1 MSIYLNNIK
10 LPDGLRFSDEFT
22 WSPLTQATEYSLT
35 GALIVHQGEKQAGR
49 PITLEGGK
57 DFAWLTRT
65 EVAALKALLDAETW
79 LNAEEAVTKGF
90 ADELQAELK
99 VAAAFDDAVGNAEA
113 CHDPGHFA
121 DRVSLGQSAEVY
133 HHGICERNGHV

>member
-65 EVAALKALLDAETW
+65 EVAALKTLLDAG
-79 LNAEEAVTKGF
+79 EEMTLTLHDARTFTVLPAGDEPLTVTALPIVKDSGPANPSSEAIYF
-90 ADELQAELK
+90 IENLK
-99 VAAAFDDAVGNAEA
+99 
-113 CHDPGHFA
+113 
-121 DRVSLGQSAEVY
+121 LIEV
-133 HHGICERNGHV
+133 